1 MGMNGICSCDL
12 LERMQLGAWLI
23 YLVNFVIFHSFV
35 SLPEGTYVIYI
46 YIYYIFQKICQKLFQ
61 NNLSITRSIRSFFHW
76 EIW

>member
-46 YIYYIFQKICQKLFQ
+46 YIIFQKICQKLFQ

>member
-1 MGMNGICSCDL
+1 MGMNGICSCYL

-46 YIYYIFQKICQKLFQ
+46 YILYIPEDMSEAI
-61 NNLSITRSIRSFFHW
+61 S
-76 EIW
+76 E